1 MISIILAVVL
11 DWIIGDPY
19 NMPHPVRF
27 MGKIISY
34 EERRCRN
41 FADDDEELFLS
52 GLILALVNILLGLFP
67 LFFITKLLR
76 GIPLI
81 IFETIIYYYCIS
93 ARMLHYEAVEVKKA
107 LSKSLEKGRARLQY
121 IVGRDTS
128 NLSEEEAIKA
138 TIETVAENTSDGIIA
153 PLFYIFLLGPA
164 GGITY
169 KFINTMDSMIGYNN
183 EKYKDLGKGA
193 AIIDDIVNYIPARIT
208 GLLMCLSEL
217 NTEKIKKAFK
227 IMKKYH
233 KSHTSPNAGYPEAAT
248 AGILGIE
255 LGGGSFYNGVYVDKP
270 SIGIKTREVHLRDI
284 NRTVKIMYK
293 TELLFIFI
301 IFILNIVF

>member
-1 MISIILAVVL
+1 MISIVLAVIL

-19 NMPHPVRF
+19 NMPHPVRL
-27 MGKIISY
+27 MGRIINY
-34 EERRCRN
+34 EEKVARN

-67 LFFITKLLR
+67 LFLISKMLR

-81 IFETIIYYYCIS
+81 IFETVIYYYCIS
-93 ARMLHYEAVEVKKA
+93 ARMLHYEAVEVRKA
-107 LSKSLEKGRARLQY
+107 LRRSLEEGRERLQY
-121 IVGRDTS
+121 IVGRDTR

-138 TIETVAENTSDGIIA
+138 TIETVSENTSDGIIA

-183 EKYKDLGKGA
+183 EKYGELGKGA
-193 AIIDDIVNYIPARIT
+193 AIIDDIVNYIPARLT
-208 GLLMCLSEL
+208 GLLMCLSEF
-217 NTEKIKKAFK
+217 NFEKIKRAYQ
-227 IMKKYH
+227 IMKKDH
-233 KSHTSPNAGYPEAAT
+233 KNHTSPNAGYPEAAT

-270 SIGIKTREVHLRDI
+270 TIGIKTRVVRLKDI
-284 NRTVKIMYK
+284 DRTVRIMYK
-293 TELLFIFI
+293 TELLFVFI
-301 IFILNIVF
+301 IFILTIL